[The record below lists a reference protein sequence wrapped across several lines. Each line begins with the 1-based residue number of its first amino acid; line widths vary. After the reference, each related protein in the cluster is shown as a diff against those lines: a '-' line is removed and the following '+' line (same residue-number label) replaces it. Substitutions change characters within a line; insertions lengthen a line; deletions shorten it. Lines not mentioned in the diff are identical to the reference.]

1 MGVWGGWKRRPL
13 GFPGLSTPSSSRQLC
28 YPPSAPE
35 QRPAAAVKQEVP
47 LTAQQGFWQRV
58 EQLGR
63 VRWYLPKNK
72 PKAVLSVWFGGRVF
86 IIIVVVFSL

>member
-1 MGVWGGWKRRPL
+1 MEAKA
-13 GFPGLSTPSSSRQLC
+13 PGLPWAEHILKQPQLC

-72 PKAVLSVWFGGRVF
+72 PKAVLSVWVGGRVF